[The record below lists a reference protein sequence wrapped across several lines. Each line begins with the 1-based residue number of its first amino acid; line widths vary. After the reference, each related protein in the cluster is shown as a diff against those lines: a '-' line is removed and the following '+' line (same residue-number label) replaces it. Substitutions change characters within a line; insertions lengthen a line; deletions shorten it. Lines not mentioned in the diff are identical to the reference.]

1 MTHNLSRREMLRLAA
16 VAGGTVAVT
25 GAGGSVAGQTAD
37 SETVPMFRYDAHNSG
52 VAPASGPK
60 EEIDDVWTF
69 ETDDRLTAQPVV
81 KDGTVFQVSEDS
93 RIYAVAADSGS
104 EEWSVGT
111 NQSLMRTPAVGDS
124 MIYVPTQTGRIL
136 ALSVASGSG
145 EWINSNAPG
154 SPTDVT
160 LTDGAVVIANDDGGS
175 DGPYVD
181 SFDRSTGE
189 SQWRYSVGDDESYSS
204 RTPIVAD
211 GQIYVY
217 HHQDRHTQTD
227 SFEEAYVETRSS
239 ADQTVGWHTHV
250 GNVGY
255 DRNESSAITYT
266 DYDGGT
272 ILVCRGD
279 GVVLSLDA
287 TTGEENWNFS
297 NIGELDTVP
306 TFADGS
312 LYVATEEPAL
322 HAIDPSIGTRQWRE
336 SLNGSPTSPV
346 YADGVLYFG
355 ADDNYVYAHDAD
367 GGEELWNFQTGGS
380 VVAPPVVVEGRV
392 YAASTDG
399 ILYALGEGSGIEAP
413 DITGDGSP
421 AQDFDGDGLYEDVN
435 GDGSFTAV
443 DVQALFA
450 NLDSDAVQE
459 NPELFDFNGDG
470 QVDVTDVQA
479 LFAMLDGEQ

>member
-1 MTHNLSRREMLRLAA
+1 MLRLAA

-37 SETVPMFRYDAHNSG
+37 SETVPMFRYDAYNSG

-69 ETDDRLTAQPVV
+69 ETDDRLTAQPIVSN
-81 KDGTVFQVSEDS
+81 GTVFQVSEDAE
-93 RIYAVAADSGS
+93 IYAVSGDGGT

-111 NQSLMRTPAVGDS
+111 NQPLVRTPAVSNGLV
-124 MIYVPTQTGRIL
+124 YVSTQTGRIL

-145 EWINSNAPG
+145 EWSNS
-154 SPTDVT
+154 TDV
-160 LTDGAVVIANDDGGS
+160 DAPSAVVWTDDGVVFCETDNAADYVYNLDAATGDQQWQFEVPDALNFKLPVLAEGRAYVYCQDQYENHVLAAHSLSDGEESWRVELPGNGS
-175 DGPYVD
+175 DNMNHSSAVTYAD
-181 SFDRSTGE
+181 
-189 SQWRYSVGDDESYSS
+189 YDDG
-204 RTPIVAD
+204 TIFVAD
-211 GQIYVY
+211 GHGV
-217 HHQDRHTQTD
+217 
-227 SFEEAYVETRSS
+227 VESRD
-239 ADQTVGWHTHV
+239 A
-250 GNVGY
+250 
-255 DRNESSAITYT
+255 A
-266 DYDGGT
+266 DGG
-272 ILVCRGD
+272 R
-279 GVVLSLDA
+279 
-287 TTGEENWNFS
+287 NWQFS
-297 NIGELDTVP
+297 DLGNINTVP